1 MSAGPRGPI
10 DARDIL
16 RRALMTRLLLVSN
29 STLHGSGYLDHCAEA
44 IREFLGPQVARVLF
58 IPFALHDRDAYAA
71 QARAR
76 FAGLGYELDSLHEA
90 ADPRAAVLAASAVFT
105 GGGNTFR
112 LLRQLYALD
121 LLTPLRERVLSGM
134 PYIGSSAGSNIAGL
148 SIGTTNDMPIVEP
161 PSFQALG
168 LVPFNLNPHY
178 LDPDLRST
186 HMGETREKRIEQFH
200 EENPQPV
207 VGLREG
213 TMLRREGSRLSLL
226 GVTGARIFRRGD
238 RPEEVPPGADLS
250 ELLR

>member
-1 MSAGPRGPI
+1 MS
-10 DARDIL
+10 
-16 RRALMTRLLLVSN
+16 RLLLVSN
-29 STLHGSGYLDHCAEA
+29 STLHGSGYLDHCAEQ
-44 IREFLGPQVARVLF
+44 IGRFLGRDVGRVLF
-58 IPFALHDRDAYAA
+58 IPFALHDREGYAA

-76 FAGLGYELDSLHEA
+76 FAALGYQLDSLHEA
-90 ADPRAAVLAASAVFT
+90 EDPRAAVQAAEAVFT

-121 LLTPLRERVLSGM
+121 VLAPLRERVLSGM

-148 SIGTTNDMPIVEP
+148 TIGTTNDMPIVEP
-161 PSFQALG
+161 PSFRALG

-178 LDPDLRST
+178 LDPDPGST

-213 TMLRREGSRLSLL
+213 SLLRREGPRLSLL
-226 GVTGARIFRRGD
+226 GVTGARIFRRAQE
-238 RPEEVPPGADLS
+238 PAEVPPGADLS
-250 ELLR
+250 ELLA

>member
-1 MSAGPRGPI
+1 
-10 DARDIL
+10 
-16 RRALMTRLLLVSN
+16 MTRLLLVSN
-29 STLHGSGYLDHCAEA
+29 STLHGSGYLDHCAEQ
-44 IREFLGPQVARVLF
+44 IEQFLGRGVTRVLF
-58 IPFALHDRDAYAA
+58 IPFALFDRDAYAA

-76 FAGLGYELDSLHEA
+76 FAALGYQLDSLHEA
-90 ADPRAAVLAASAVFT
+90 DDPRAAVQAAEAVFT

-121 LLTPLRERVLSGM
+121 VLAPLRERVLSGV

-148 SIGTTNDMPIVEP
+148 TIGTTNDMPIVEP
-161 PSFQALG
+161 PSFCALA

-178 LDPDLRST
+178 LDPDPGST

-213 TMLRREGSRLSLL
+213 SMLRREGPRLSLL
-226 GVTGARIFRRGD
+226 GVTGARIFRRGQK
-238 RPEEVPPGADLS
+238 PAEVPPGADLS
-250 ELLR
+250 DLLA